1 MGTIYL
7 ISSSSYRLLEEE
19 LHKIIKANSFT
30 SFDLNYQSMD
40 DVLNEANYYSLF
52 DEKKYLVVR
61 NANMFATARKS
72 ASDSE
77 GEVETKKDDKL
88 IKYLENPNP
97 NTVLIFTMNG
107 KLAGNK
113 KITRIINEKNNLI
126 EIPELKVSDIYLKIE
141 KLFKED
147 GYKCSKDVIYYI
159 INNSLNNYDLSF
171 NEVEKIKLYYG
182 KGCEVSLEDV
192 SHIISRAIEDNNFK
206 FVDSVLA
213 RNIKEAFKRYDD
225 LMVQKIEPVMLM
237 SMLTKEIR
245 NMLLVKKMLNN
256 KTNNEM
262 KNILGYKF
270 DFQLEKTITNS
281 YDFSISELESYLLLS
296 AELDYKAKNGM
307 LNARRALELFILD
320 ICK

>member
-1 MGTIYL
+1 
-7 ISSSSYRLLEEE
+7 
-19 LHKIIKANSFT
+19 
-30 SFDLNYQSMD
+30 
-40 DVLNEANYYSLF
+40 
-52 DEKKYLVVR
+52 
-61 NANMFATARKS
+61 MFATARKS